1 MSKQSSTIPQFAEIA
16 QLLGTSPAGRSD
28 AGEGGP
34 VMAKPTAPSGAL
46 ADASFADLSLPCR
59 IAALI
64 TLSQRFGRILPVY
77 SIDSA
82 TGVCTCGG
90 FVKRKGKTTDV
101 PCHAGKHPNLWKWQV
116 KASSDPKQLAKWAN
130 KFPGGNWG
138 IVSGELTD
146 VIDVDTKPTVDG
158 MVSLRALEAEIGI
171 DLMSLAVVVKT
182 GNGIQLWFKHD
193 PAGRLKT
200 GSGIRPGIDIR
211 GGHKGK
217 GLGMV
222 LAPGS
227 KHPNGNTYQI
237 VSGAENGL
245 QPVPE
250 ALILAL
256 YYQQSNNSLSTV
268 CVLGGGETKAK
279 GRGKVRA
286 REDGEQ
292 RFQITQDAELTAARR
307 ADLEILQCQRPKLR
321 STWSMTRANS
331 PWPFKEGR
339 NSPSE
344 YEGSISF
351 HLVWAGW
358 SEQEIMDALCVW
370 RRERGLPV
378 PVYYSRYAYTIGTA
392 VAMITPRT
400 LYAGARKEPKGAWKH
415 AQTKERILGCI
426 IETPRTPQQ
435 IANITGIDYPHVKVV
450 IGRLRKDGM
459 VIRDHHTYLCAPH
472 AVPSYL
478 RNIPEDAGEDSGE
491 ELMTPE
497 DAQMDL
503 DALEAEYS
511 AADAAGMFYHD

>member
-1 MSKQSSTIPQFAEIA
+1 MIKSS
-16 QLLGTSPAGRSD
+16 LSNL
-28 AGEGGP
+28 
-34 VMAKPTAPSGAL
+34 AL
-46 ADASFADLSLPCR
+46 PER

-64 TLSQRFGRILPVY
+64 TLSQRFGRILPVH

-82 TGVCTCGG
+82 TGVCSCGG

-116 KASSDPKQLAKWAN
+116 YASSNPQQIAKWAA
-130 KFPGGNWG
+130 KYPRGNWG

-146 VIDVDTKPTVDG
+146 IIDVDTKPTVDG
-158 MVSLRALEAEIGI
+158 MDSLRALEAEIGI
-171 DLMSLAVVVKT
+171 DLMALAVVVKT

-200 GSGIRPGIDIR
+200 TAGIRPGIDIR

-292 RFQITQDAELTAARR
+292 RFQITQDAELNAARR

-344 YEGSISF
+344 YEGSISC

-358 SEQEIMDALCVW
+358 SEQEIMDCLVVW

-400 LYAGARKEPKGAWKH
+400 LYAGARKELKGAWKH
-415 AQTKERILGCI
+415 GYTRNHILGSI
-426 IETPRTPQQ
+426 IDTPRTTKQ
-435 IANITGIDYPHVKVV
+435 ISEVTGIDHPHVNPSSS
-450 IGRLRKDGM
+450 RNRRKLG
-459 VIRDHHTYLCAPH
+459 
-472 AVPSYL
+472 
-478 RNIPEDAGEDSGE
+478 
-491 ELMTPE
+491 
-497 DAQMDL
+497 
-503 DALEAEYS
+503 
-511 AADAAGMFYHD
+511 